1 MTTPFVSSVMTRS
14 MEGFHPVVRDWFLSM
29 FHRPTD
35 VQEQAW
41 PLIAANRH
49 LLVTAPTGSGKTLT
63 AFLWAINQLASGQWQ
78 TGSCR
83 VLYVSP
89 LKALNN
95 DVRQNLITPL
105 EAIRDRF
112 EAAHLPFPPIQVM
125 TRSGDTPQTERRRMG
140 LHPPEILITTPES
153 LNLLLS
159 SKTGM
164 AMLHRLKT
172 VILDEIHACAGTKR
186 GVHLIT
192 AVDRLVMLSG
202 EFQRIALSAT
212 LKDVAPIKEMIGGY
226 TLSGPLHDP
235 VYRPRPVAFIRSR
248 MEKPLKVKVRFPERP
263 QPLPGPAEKDNAF
276 SVWDLLAEA
285 FQARIKQNRATLIF
299 TNGRRLCEKLT
310 YKINQAAGKLMAY
323 SHHGS
328 LSRDLRQDVEK
339 KLKKGALN
347 AIVATSSLEMG
358 IDIGSL
364 DEVIMVQ
371 APPSVSS
378 AVQRIGRAGHQVG
391 SASCGVIFP
400 AHIQDLI
407 PSAVLARAL
416 TDRDIE
422 PLKPVTCPLDILA
435 QILVSMTGCQTWNL
449 DELFAVIRTSAPFHR
464 LDRDRFDLVVNM
476 LAGSYAHTRIRELKP
491 RLSVDR
497 LDNTVRA
504 GKGALLALYM
514 SGGTIPDRGYFQLR
528 HAHTRV
534 RIGELDEEFVWEAK
548 KGQITTLGGRNW
560 KITQITHNDVLAL
573 PVGPQGM
580 DAPFWLAEEMNRDF
594 HLSRRIGEFLKIA
607 LEFLDRGAG
616 GKKEL
621 AAHLESEYFMDA
633 SGAKALVAFCSN
645 QANAAALPHS
655 HRLVL
660 EYVRSGPDAGPGTM
674 LVIHTLWGGRV
685 NRPFAL
691 ALEAAWQEAFGQ
703 RPELFPGNDAV
714 VIQLPGPMAPEE
726 IISLV
731 PPHNL
736 NRLLRASLERS
747 GFFGARFREC
757 AGRAL
762 LVTRN
767 RINQRMPLWMTRLH
781 AQKLLESILTFPDFP
796 ILLET
801 WRTCLEDEF
810 DLPALTMVLEKLEQ
824 GEITWTTV
832 HRETPSPF
840 AAAMAWQQINQYMY
854 QQDQPATRASN
865 LNSELIREL
874 LFNEALRPKIPL
886 SLIKKFEEKRQ
897 RLAPGYA
904 PAPGRELLDWVKE
917 RVALPLPEWQ
927 ALIQA
932 MAVTDPVSDNIREK
946 LIMLRPNPALPPL
959 VTALETACDLVPA
972 WYGGPNPV
980 EILDLDQQRLLNPL
994 PDLIRHGKEKRAEED
1009 QGATFLG
1016 QWLGFYGPRTLAKIC
1031 TNLGLDT
1038 GVIREFLTD
1047 LEETQQTVTGTLV
1060 QDTDAVFICDAPNLE
1075 TLIRMNRAAARPG
1088 LDPLDLDRLPLFLA
1102 RIQGM
1107 TQPREGQEHLM
1118 EIFEQLSCLPLP
1130 AELWETQ
1137 VLPARIQP
1145 YYPAFLDSLMQGDG
1159 LVWLGQKKEQIL
1171 FGLEQDLELMTMEN
1185 QEHSTHLENNEAPLS
1200 PSPSG
1205 TDPTPLD
1212 GCFQKPGERHDFNT
1226 LKEMTG
1232 IRAKDLTDLIWKQ
1245 VFQGELSNSTMAAL
1259 RTGIENRFKLPGNKP
1274 EKGNPDRRW
1283 AGISGL
1289 GREPSGGFTRHRTR
1303 SRHRDFSRSR
1313 YNRRQGS
1320 LPLAGHWFRPDMG
1333 EDRDIDLVDRE
1344 EMGRERVRLLL
1355 DRYGILFREL
1365 LARELPGFRW
1375 GELFKSLY
1383 LMELSGE
1390 VVAGAFFK
1398 EITGPQFASPGA
1410 LHLLKSR
1417 ADEEALFWLNAMDP
1431 ASACGLGPLSTGLG
1445 LPKRLAGNL
1454 MVYHGRQLKLV
1465 SQRQGRQIFI
1475 HVSPDDPSLPVLL
1488 SPLVEMITRQFRPL
1502 TRIRV
1507 EAINGADAAQSPYRQ
1522 CLEKRFEVAAGHR
1535 TLDLFRKRN

>member
-1 MTTPFVSSVMTRS
+1 MTRS
-14 MEGFHPVVRDWFLSM
+14 MDDFHPVIRDWFLST
-29 FHRPTD
+29 FNHPTD

-95 DVRQNLITPL
+95 DVQQNLIRPL
-105 EAIRDRF
+105 EAIRGQF
-112 EAAHLPFPPIQVM
+112 EAARLPFPRIQVM
-125 TRSGDTPQTERRRMG
+125 TRSGDTPQSERRKMS

-159 SKTGM
+159 SKSGI
-164 AMLHRLKT
+164 AMLHRIKT

-212 LKDVAPIKEMIGGY
+212 LKDVEAIKEMIGGY
-226 TLSGPLHDP
+226 TLSGPFHDP
-235 VYRPRPVAFIRSR
+235 VYQPRPVVFIRSR
-248 MEKPLKVKVRFPERP
+248 MEKPLKVKICFPERP
-263 QPLPGPAEKDNAF
+263 DPVQPLPGPEEKEATF
-276 SVWDLLAEA
+276 TVWDLLAEA
-285 FQARIKQNRATLIF
+285 FQSKIKENRATLIF
-299 TNGRRLCEKLT
+299 TNGRRLCEKLA
-310 YKINQAAGKLMAY
+310 YKINQTAGKLLAY
-323 SHHGS
+323 AHHGS
-328 LSRDLRQDVEK
+328 LSRELRQDVEK
-339 KLKKGALN
+339 KLKKGELK

-358 IDIGSL
+358 IDIGNL

-371 APPSVSS
+371 SPPSVSS

-391 SASCGVIFP
+391 TPSCGILFP
-400 AHIQDLI
+400 AHVQDLI

-416 TDRDIE
+416 TDKDIE
-422 PLKPVTCPLDILA
+422 PLTPVTCPLDLLA
-435 QILVSMTGCQTWNL
+435 QILVSMTGCRTWSL
-449 DELFAVIRTSAPFHR
+449 DELFAVIRTSAPFHQ

-476 LAGSYAHTRIRELKP
+476 LTGNYAHTRIRELKP

-528 HAHTRV
+528 HAHTRA

-573 PVGPQGM
+573 PVGHQGV

-594 HLSRRIGEFLKIA
+594 HFSRRMGKFLKMVQD
-607 LEFLDRGAG
+607 FLDRGDK

-621 AAHLESEYFMDA
+621 PAHLESEYFMDA
-633 SGAKALVAFCSN
+633 SGANALVQFCGN
-645 QANAAALPHS
+645 QAKAAALPHS

-691 ALEAAWQEAFGQ
+691 ALGAAWQETLGH

-731 PPHNL
+731 TPHNL
-736 NRLLRASLERS
+736 ERLLRASLERS

-762 LVTRN
+762 LVTRH

-810 DLPALTMVLEKLEQ
+810 DLPSLTMVLEKLAQ
-824 GEITWTTV
+824 REITWTAV

-854 QQDQPATRASN
+854 QQDQPASKFSN
-865 LNSELIREL
+865 LNSDLIREL

-886 SLIKKFEEKRQ
+886 SLIQTFEQKRQ

-927 ALIQA
+927 ALLLA
-932 MAVTDPVSDNIREK
+932 MGVKAPLSDNIREK
-946 LIMLRPNPALPPL
+946 LVMLRPVPAPYPL
-959 VTALETACDLVPA
+959 VTALETACDLIPA
-972 WYGGPNPV
+972 WYGDQNPV
-980 EILDLDQQRLLNPL
+980 EILNPDQQRLLKPL
-994 PDLIRHGKEKRAEED
+994 PELARHRKEERDDAE
-1009 QGATFLG
+1009 QGTAFLG
-1016 QWLGFYGPRTLAKIC
+1016 QWLGFYGPKTLVDIC
-1031 TNLGLDT
+1031 ANLGLET
-1038 GVIREFLTD
+1038 GVVQAFLTD
-1047 LEETQQTVTGTLV
+1047 LEETRQTLTGPLV
-1060 QDTDAVFICDAPNLE
+1060 LDRDEVFICDTQNFE

-1088 LDPLDLDRLPLFLA
+1088 LAPLNLDRLPLFLA
-1102 RIQGM
+1102 QIQGL
-1107 TQPREGQEHLM
+1107 TRPGEGQEHLM
-1118 EIFEQLSCLPLP
+1118 DVLAQLSCLPLP
-1130 AELWETQ
+1130 ADLWETQ
-1137 VLPARIQP
+1137 ILPARIQP
-1145 YYPAFLDSLMQGDG
+1145 YYPAFPDSLMQRGG
-1159 LVWLGQKKEQIL
+1159 LVWLGQEKEQIL
-1171 FGLEQDLELMTMEN
+1171 FALEQDLELM
-1185 QEHSTHLENNEAPLS
+1185 AI
-1200 PSPSG
+1200 G
-1205 TDPTPLD
+1205 
-1212 GCFQKPGERHDFNT
+1212 KPGKLNES
-1226 LKEMTG
+1226 E
-1232 IRAKDLTDLIWKQ
+1232 KQ
-1245 VFQGELSNSTMAAL
+1245 
-1259 RTGIENRFKLPGNKP
+1259 
-1274 EKGNPDRRW
+1274 
-1283 AGISGL
+1283 
-1289 GREPSGGFTRHRTR
+1289 
-1303 SRHRDFSRSR
+1303 
-1313 YNRRQGS
+1313 
-1320 LPLAGHWFRPDMG
+1320 
-1333 EDRDIDLVDRE
+1333 
-1344 EMGRERVRLLL
+1344 
-1355 DRYGILFREL
+1355 
-1365 LARELPGFRW
+1365 
-1375 GELFKSLY
+1375 
-1383 LMELSGE
+1383 
-1390 VVAGAFFK
+1390 
-1398 EITGPQFASPGA
+1398 
-1410 LHLLKSR
+1410 
-1417 ADEEALFWLNAMDP
+1417 
-1431 ASACGLGPLSTGLG
+1431 
-1445 LPKRLAGNL
+1445 
-1454 MVYHGRQLKLV
+1454 
-1465 SQRQGRQIFI
+1465 
-1475 HVSPDDPSLPVLL
+1475 
-1488 SPLVEMITRQFRPL
+1488 
-1502 TRIRV
+1502 
-1507 EAINGADAAQSPYRQ
+1507 
-1522 CLEKRFEVAAGHR
+1522 
-1535 TLDLFRKRN
+1535 